1 MGWATT
7 TRKQAIPTRQAKT
20 AASFSSQLS
29 QASGQTAKSGGWGS
43 TAAVA
48 NPVTTQSAR
57 RVSTSSPT
65 GGSSVFGVGA
75 IQGQLPDDSYEF
87 RLVKVGETERAPM
100 AFFEHNGKLVM
111 SGITRNEMEET
122 PVWTYTPGGTVQQA
136 SALPEWAESGA
147 AGYSTGD
154 VIHMTPEAWHGMV
167 DYTADSPDGE
177 WTKHD
182 YTHLNPHEYKN
193 LKWGFS
199 TQDADTGN
207 QYMGFGNGDHAGV
220 VINYKNGE
228 WQTFAAPEDMRFPT
242 AVSDITTG
250 PNAGSTLISSS
261 SYGESHL
268 HLVRPDGS
276 VQTLKDYNA
285 WGFAKVDNT
294 DGVAYMALEDG
305 RVMWAPLS
313 DLGSWKECQYEKPT
327 GSVERIEILGEPVR
341 NSQTGRML
349 FPTRDAEAGA
359 TGFYEPRFVDGQVVL
374 KQVAWLGGAG
384 DWAVKVAEVGGQM
397 YVGTGMRTSLQ
408 EDLTP
413 GAIYRL
419 EAVAKDGSA
428 LPTTSVSPYAGQN
441 PYDGLSKGAGS
452 GRVSAKTAASAYTS
466 QNQTSS
472 YLTPGARQ
480 TTASAYASQN
490 QTSSYLT
497 PGVRQTTAA
506 GFTTWASGK
515 TTSGQQAA
523 SSTPSGFLRARV

>member
-1 MGWATT
+1 MYQRVLNSTGWAATVQ
-7 TRKQAIPTRQAKT
+7 KQAIPTRQAKT
-20 AASFSSQLS
+20 GASFGSYLN
-29 QASGQTAKSGGWGS
+29 QATSQTAKNGGWGTTSPVSSAYS
-43 TAAVA
+43 TQ
-48 NPVTTQSAR
+48 PSS
-57 RVSTSSPT
+57 RVSATSKTSATTSSA
-65 GGSSVFGVGA
+65 SVGA
-75 IQGQLPDDSYEF
+75 VQGQLPEDSYEY

-100 AFFEHNGKLVM
+100 AFFEHDGQLVM

-154 VIHMTPEAWHGMV
+154 VIHLTPEAWSGMV
-167 DYTADSPDGE
+167 DYTAESPDGE

-182 YTHLNPHEYKN
+182 YTYLNPHEYKN

-220 VINYKNGE
+220 VINYENGE
-228 WQTFAAPEDMRFPT
+228 WQNFAAPEDMRFPT

-268 HLVRPDGS
+268 HLVNADGS
-276 VQTLKDYNA
+276 VQTLKDFDS
-285 WGFAKVDNT
+285 WGFAKVDNA

-313 DLGSWKECQYEKPT
+313 DLNSWKECQYEKPSGT
-327 GSVERIEILGEPVR
+327 VDRIEILGEPVR
-341 NSQTGRML
+341 NPQTGRML
-349 FPTRDAEAGA
+349 FSTRDAEAGA
-359 TGFYEPRFVDGQVVL
+359 TGFYEPRFENGQVTL
-374 KQVAWLGGAG
+374 KQVAWLSGAG
-384 DWAVKVAEVGGQM
+384 DWSVKMTEVDGQM
-397 YVGTGMRTSLQ
+397 YVGTGLRTAEQ

-419 EAVAKDGSA
+419 EAVAKDGSS
-428 LPTTSVSPYAGQN
+428 LPSTATTSVSPYAGQN
-441 PYDGLSKGAGS
+441 PYSGLSMGTTS
-452 GRVSAKTAASAYTS
+452 GLVSSKNASK
-466 QNQTSS
+466 
-472 YLTPGARQ
+472 
-480 TTASAYASQN
+480 AYASQN
-490 QTSSYLT
+490 QTSSSLT
-497 PGVRQTTAA
+497 PGARKTTTS

-515 TTSGQQAA
+515 TTSAKQATT
-523 SSTPSGFLRARV
+523 STPSGFLRARV

>member
-1 MGWATT
+1 MGWAASTT
-7 TRKQAIPTRQAKT
+7 KQAIPTLQAKIG
-20 AASFSSQLS
+20 ASFSSYLN
-29 QASGQTAKSGGWGS
+29 QATNQKTKSGGWS
-43 TAAVA
+43 TTSPAAG
-48 NPVTTQSAR
+48 VTGVQSTIRNTA
-57 RVSTSSPT
+57 VGATGGGPITSTS
-65 GGSSVFGVGA
+65 GV
-75 IQGQLPDDSYEF
+75 QGQLPADSYEF
-87 RLVKVGETERAPM
+87 KLVKVGEIERAPM
-100 AFFEHNGKLVM
+100 AFFEHNGQLVM

-122 PVWTYTPGGTVQQA
+122 PVWTYTPGGAVQRA
-136 SALPEWAESGA
+136 GALPEWAESGA

-154 VIHMTPEAWHGMV
+154 VIHMTPEAWSGMV
-167 DYTADSPDGE
+167 DFTADRPDGE

-207 QYMGFGNGDHAGV
+207 QYMGFGNGDHPGV
-220 VINYKNGE
+220 VISYQNGE
-228 WQTFAAPEDMRFPT
+228 WRTFAAPEDMRFPT

-250 PNAGSTLISSS
+250 PYAGSTLISSS

-276 VQTLKDYNA
+276 VQTLQDYNA
-285 WGFAKVDNT
+285 WGFAKVDNA

-313 DLGSWKECQYEKPT
+313 DLTSWKECQYEKPA
-327 GSVERIEILGEPVR
+327 GSVDRIEILGEPVR
-341 NSQTGRML
+341 NAQTGRML

-397 YVGTGMRTSLQ
+397 YVGTGLRTSLQ

-419 EAVAKDGSA
+419 EAVAKDGSS
-428 LPTTSVSPYAGQN
+428 LPPTTISASPYAGAN
-441 PYDGLSKGAGS
+441 PSSGLAKGAGS
-452 GRVSAKTAASAYTS
+452 GRVSAQTTSRAYGSQTKTAAT
-466 QNQTSS
+466 
-472 YLTPGARQ
+472 LTPGAKR
-480 TTASAYASQN
+480 TT
-490 QTSSYLT
+490 TS
-497 PGVRQTTAA
+497 

-515 TTSGQQAA
+515 TTAGQKTT
-523 SSTPSGFLRARV
+523 SSPTTGFIRATV

>member
-7 TRKQAIPTRQAKT
+7 ARKQAIPTRQAKT
-20 AASFSSQLS
+20 AASFGTHLR
-29 QASGQTAKSGGWGS
+29 QASGQTGQSGGWGGVSPVARPTSAQSAGRVSGGNQTSGAS
-43 TAAVA
+43 TA
-48 NPVTTQSAR
+48 NPS
-57 RVSTSSPT
+57 
-65 GGSSVFGVGA
+65 A
-75 IQGQLPDDSYEF
+75 IQGQLPEDSYEY

-100 AFFEHNGKLVM
+100 AFFEHDGQLVM
-111 SGITRNEMEET
+111 SGITRNEMEDT
-122 PVWTYTPGGTVQQA
+122 PVWTYTPGGTVRQA

-154 VIHMTPEAWHGMV
+154 VIHLTPEAWHGMV
-167 DYTADSPDGE
+167 DYTAESPDGE

-199 TQDADTGN
+199 TRDADTGN
-207 QYMGFGNGDHAGV
+207 QYMGFGNGDHPGV
-220 VINYKNGE
+220 VISYQNGE
-228 WQTFAAPEDMRFPT
+228 WRTFAATEEMRFPT

-276 VQTLKDYNA
+276 VQTLQDYNA
-285 WGFAKVDNT
+285 WGFAKVDNA

-313 DLGSWKECQYEKPT
+313 DLNSWKECQYQKPT
-327 GSVERIEILGEPVR
+327 GSVDRIEILGEPVR
-341 NSQTGRML
+341 NTQTGRML
-349 FPTRDAEAGA
+349 FPTRDAEDGA
-359 TGFYEPRFVDGQVVL
+359 TGFYEPRFVNGQVVL

-397 YVGTGMRTSLQ
+397 YLGTGMRTSLQ

-428 LPTTSVSPYAGQN
+428 LPTTTTTSVSPYAGQN
-441 PYDGLSKGAGS
+441 PYSGLSGGGAG
-452 GRVSAKTAASAYTS
+452 GRVSAKTAASAYAS
-466 QNQTSS
+466 QNQASS
-472 YLTPGARQ
+472 HLTPGAR
-480 TTASAYASQN
+480 
-490 QTSSYLT
+490 
-497 PGVRQTTAA
+497 RTTAA

-515 TTSGQQAA
+515 TASGQQAA
-523 SSTPSGFLRARV
+523 SSAPSGFLRARV

>member
-1 MGWATT
+1 MGWGASTT
-7 TRKQAIPTRQAKT
+7 KQAIPTLQAKVG
-20 AASFSSQLS
+20 ASFSSYLN
-29 QASGQTAKSGGWGS
+29 QATGQTAKSGVRS
-43 TAAVA
+43 TTSPTAGAVGA
-48 NPVTTQSAR
+48 QSAGR
-57 RVSTSSPT
+57 NAATSKT
-65 GGSSVFGVGA
+65 GGSSISNLSA
-75 IQGQLPDDSYEF
+75 IQGQLPQDSYEF
-87 RLVKVGETERAPM
+87 KLVKVGETERAPM
-100 AFFEHNGKLVM
+100 AFFEHNGQLVM
-111 SGITRNEMEET
+111 SGITRNEMEQT

-147 AGYSTGD
+147 AGYSTGN
-154 VIHMTPEAWHGMV
+154 VIHLTPEAWHGMV

-220 VINYKNGE
+220 VINYENGQ
-228 WQTFAAPEDMRFPT
+228 WRTFAAPEDMRFPT

-268 HLVRPDGS
+268 HLVKPDGS
-276 VQTLKDYNA
+276 VQTLQDYNA
-285 WGFAKVDNT
+285 WGFAKVDNA
-294 DGVAYMALEDG
+294 DGVAYMALEAG

-313 DLGSWKECQYEKPT
+313 NLNSWQECKYEKPT
-327 GSVERIEILGEPVR
+327 GAVDRIEILGEPVR

-374 KQVAWLGGAG
+374 KQVAWLSGAG
-384 DWAVKVAEVGGQM
+384 DWAVKVAEVGGNM

-428 LPTTSVSPYAGQN
+428 LPTTTTSVSPYAGQN
-441 PYDGLSKGAGS
+441 PYGGLSKGAGS
-452 GRVSAKTAASAYTS
+452 GLVSAKTAAGAYAN

-472 YLTPGARQ
+472 YLTPGAKR
-480 TTASAYASQN
+480 TTAS
-490 QTSSYLT
+490 
-497 PGVRQTTAA
+497 

-515 TTSGQQAA
+515 TTSGAKTTSTQA
-523 SSTPSGFLRARV
+523 PGFIRATV

>member
-7 TRKQAIPTRQAKT
+7 ARKQAIPTSQAKT
-20 AASFSSQLS
+20 AASFSSYLNQS
-29 QASGQTAKSGGWGS
+29 QASGQTSQSGGWGTTSPVSSVYS
-43 TAAVA
+43 TQPSTRATNASK
-48 NPVTTQSAR
+48 TSAT
-57 RVSTSSPT
+57 SATTSSA
-65 GGSSVFGVGA
+65 SVSAV
-75 IQGQLPDDSYEF
+75 QGQLPEDSYEY

-100 AFFEHNGKLVM
+100 AFFEHDGQLVM

-136 SALPEWAESGA
+136 SALPEWSESGA

-154 VIHMTPEAWHGMV
+154 MIHLTPEAWHGMV
-167 DYTADSPDGE
+167 DYTAESPDGE

-199 TQDADTGN
+199 TRDADTGN
-207 QYMGFGNGDHAGV
+207 QYMGFGNGDHPGV
-220 VINYKNGE
+220 VISYQNGE
-228 WQTFAAPEDMRFPT
+228 WRTFAATEEMRFPT

-276 VQTLKDYNA
+276 VQTLQDYNA
-285 WGFAKVDNT
+285 WGFAKVDNA

-313 DLGSWKECQYEKPT
+313 DLNSWKECQYEKPS
-327 GSVERIEILGEPVR
+327 GAVDRIEILGEPVR

-359 TGFYEPRFVDGQVVL
+359 TGFYEPRFENGEVTL
-374 KQVAWLGGAG
+374 KQVAWLSGAG
-384 DWAVKVAEVGGQM
+384 DWAVKVAEVDGQM
-397 YVGTGMRTSLQ
+397 YLGTGMRTSLQ

-419 EAVAKDGSA
+419 EAVAKDGST
-428 LPTTSVSPYAGQN
+428 LPSTTTSVSPYAGQN
-441 PYDGLSKGAGS
+441 PYSGLSTGTTS
-452 GRVSAKTAASAYTS
+452 GLVSSKTASK
-466 QNQTSS
+466 
-472 YLTPGARQ
+472 
-480 TTASAYASQN
+480 AYASQN
-490 QTSSYLT
+490 QTSSALT
-497 PGVRQTTAA
+497 PGARKTTAS

-515 TTSGQQAA
+515 TTSTKQATT
-523 SSTPSGFLRARV
+523 STPSGFLRARV